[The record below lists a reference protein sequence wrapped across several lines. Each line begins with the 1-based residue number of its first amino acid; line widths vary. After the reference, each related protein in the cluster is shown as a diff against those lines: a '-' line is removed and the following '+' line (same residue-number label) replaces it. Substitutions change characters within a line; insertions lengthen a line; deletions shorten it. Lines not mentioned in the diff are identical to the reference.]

1 MNKASDSATGAT
13 PQLPHSWDLNSWLTA
28 VWPCSDDRARWI
40 LRAYRTELVEE
51 GALSRAG
58 KTLIVLG
65 RGYGRWLDRR
75 IARAPDFQSNNP
87 KLRSQPRAA

>member
-1 MNKASDSATGAT
+1 MKTDPAALA
-13 PQLPHSWDLNSWLTA
+13 QLPHSWDLNHWPAS
-28 VWPCSDDRARWI
+28 VWPGEGARARWV

-58 KTLIVLG
+58 KMLIVLG

-75 IARAPDFQSNNP
+75 IAKVGEIESNNP
-87 KLRSQPRAA
+87 KLRAQSAA

>member
-1 MNKASDSATGAT
+1 MKQASAPAA
-13 PQLPHSWDLNSWLTA
+13 PQLPHSWDLNSWPAA
-28 VWPCSDDRARWI
+28 VWPCNGERARWV
-40 LRAYRTELVEE
+40 LRAYRTELIEE

-75 IARAPDFQSNNP
+75 ISRVPDFQSNNP
-87 KLRSQPRAA
+87 KLRSPQAA